1 MRLID
6 AYKLL
11 EENVNSDSA
20 EVNCNDDPITVLR
33 AKIIESIDYCDRQI
47 QNAEENIAIAEEC
60 INTYKQA
67 QAMFERLLACC
78 KGAENDG

>member
-1 MRLID
+1 MQLTE

-11 EENVNSDSA
+11 EENANNDPA
-20 EVNCNDDPITVLR
+20 DVNCNDDPITVLR

-47 QNAEENIAIAEEC
+47 ELSKENIAVAEEC
-60 INTYKQA
+60 MRTYEQSRS
-67 QAMFERLLACC
+67 MFERLLACC